1 MLFDF
6 RAICLGF
13 AAFTSPTR
21 KRGYC
26 TSLPRLRF
34 GLVLVVITA
43 LTVAL
48 ASAAETYDL
57 TSTVKP
63 GQSQTVRT
71 AVEVK
76 GDLRLNPDGKEVT
89 TVPMLVQADLQY
101 TERFL
106 AIKSDGTLKAAR
118 HYGVAEAKIQIKNTE
133 MKQSLRNERRL
144 FVIQHR
150 GEDATLFSPI
160 GPLTREEL
168 ELVDAPGSSTV
179 LAAILPAKAIA
190 IGDEWKLNNQTVARL
205 LGLEAV
211 SEQEIVAKLTKV
223 EDSLA
228 IFSLEGKVTGAVGG
242 VSSEIDLHAKA
253 NFDLKEGAV
262 TWLAMEYQEKRAIGH
277 AQPGY
282 DATIRVRTVAEPT
295 SLTPELANDALSKMP
310 LEAKPEQTLIEFQ
323 AERAGINLAHDRRW
337 RVMVDRMDIAIL
349 RFIDRGDL
357 IAQCN
362 INRLPSLPKDKP
374 LTLSAFQKSVETT
387 LTKNSGQVLEA
398 AQETTKDDGKILR
411 VTVAG
416 SASEIPIQ
424 WFYYHLTDAQN
435 RRASVVLTLESKLL
449 ERFPSLDRELVSG
462 LLLLETPT
470 TQDEGKEPTPARSS
484 SETTTSAANKQPAA
498 KKK

>member
-1 MLFDF
+1 L
-6 RAICLGF
+6 
-13 AAFTSPTR
+13 
-21 KRGYC
+21 
-26 TSLPRLRF
+26 
-34 GLVLVVITA
+34 GLVVAASFIA
-43 LTVAL
+43 AL
-48 ASAAETYDL
+48 ARAAETYDL
-57 TSTVKP
+57 TSGVKP

-76 GDLRLNPDGKEVT
+76 GDLKLNSDGKEVT
-89 TVPMLVQADLQY
+89 AVPMLAQADLQY

-106 AIKSDGTLKAAR
+106 AIKTDGTLKAAR

-133 MKQSLRNERRL
+133 MKQSLRDERRL
-144 FVIQHR
+144 FVIQHK
-150 GEDATLFSPI
+150 GEDAALFSPV

-179 LAAILPAKAIA
+179 LAAILPGKKTA
-190 IGDEWKLNNQTVARL
+190 IGDEWKLNNQTIARL

-211 SEQEIVAKLTKV
+211 SEQEVVAKLTKV

-228 IFSLEGKVTGAVGG
+228 IFSLDGKITGAVGG

-253 NFDLKEGAV
+253 NFDLKKKSV

-295 SLTPELANDALSKMP
+295 AGTPELANGALSKLP

-323 AERAGINLAHDRRW
+323 AEKAGINLAHDRRW

-362 INRLPSLPKDKP
+362 INRLAPLPKDQP
-374 LTLSAFQKSVETT
+374 LTLTAFQKSVEAT
-387 LTKNSGQVLEA
+387 LAKNSGEILEA
-398 AQETTKDDGKILR
+398 AQETTKDGGKVLR

-435 RRASVVLTLESKLL
+435 RRASLVITLESKLL
-449 ERFPSLDRELVSG
+449 ERYPALDRELVSG
-462 LLLLETPT
+462 LLLLDTPST
-470 TQDEGKEPTPARSS
+470 ANEAKEPTPAKG
-484 SETTTSAANKQPAA
+484 TTKAATSAASKKPAVNK
-498 KKK
+498 K

>member
-1 MLFDF
+1 MLFAL
-6 RAICLGF
+6 RGICLG
-13 AAFTSPTR
+13 
-21 KRGYC
+21 
-26 TSLPRLRF
+26 
-34 GLVLVVITA
+34 LVVAASFIA
-43 LTVAL
+43 AL
-48 ASAAETYDL
+48 ARAAETYDL
-57 TSTVKP
+57 TSAVKP

-76 GDLRLNPDGKEVT
+76 GDLKLNSDGKEVT

-106 AIKSDGTLKAAR
+106 AIKTDGTLKAAR
-118 HYGVAEAKIQIKNTE
+118 HYGVAEAKIQIKSTE

-144 FVIQHR
+144 LVIQHK

-179 LAAILPAKAIA
+179 LAAILPAKKTA
-190 IGDEWKLNNQTVARL
+190 IGDGWKLNNQTVARL

-211 SEQEIVAKLTKV
+211 SEQDVVAKLTKV

-228 IFSLEGKVTGAVGG
+228 IFSLDGKITGAVGG

-253 NFDLKEGAV
+253 NFDLKKKSV
-262 TWLAMEYQEKRAIGH
+262 TWLAMQYQEKRAIGH

-295 SLTPELANDALSKMP
+295 AGTPELANDALSKLA
-310 LEAKPEQTLIEFQ
+310 LEAKLEQTLIEFQ
-323 AERAGINLAHDRRW
+323 AEKAGINLAHDRRW

-362 INRLPSLPKDKP
+362 INRLAPLPKDQP
-374 LTLSAFQKSVETT
+374 LTLTAFQKSVEAT
-387 LTKNSGQVLEA
+387 LAKNSGEILEA
-398 AQETTKDDGKILR
+398 AQETTKDGGKVLR

-435 RRASVVLTLESKLL
+435 RRASLVITLESKLL
-449 ERFPSLDRELVSG
+449 ERYPALDRELISG
-462 LLLLETPT
+462 LLLLDTPST
-470 TQDEGKEPTPARSS
+470 ANEEKEPTPAKGI
-484 SETTTSAANKQPAA
+484 TKVDNSAASKKPAVD
-498 KKK
+498 KK

>member
-1 MLFDF
+1 MLFAF
-6 RAICLGF
+6 RRICLG
-13 AAFTSPTR
+13 
-21 KRGYC
+21 
-26 TSLPRLRF
+26 
-34 GLVLVVITA
+34 LVVAGPFIAT
-43 LTVAL
+43 LVR
-48 ASAAETYDL
+48 AAETYDL
-57 TSTVKP
+57 TSALKP

-76 GDLRLNPDGKEVT
+76 GNLKLNSDGKEVT

-106 AIKSDGTLKAAR
+106 AIKADGTLKAAR

-133 MKQSLRNERRL
+133 LKQSLRNERRL
-144 FVIQHR
+144 FVIQHK
-150 GEDATLFSPI
+150 GEDATLYSPI

-179 LAAILPAKAIA
+179 LAAIIPGKKTA

-211 SEQEIVAKLTKV
+211 SEQEVVAKLTKV
-223 EDSLA
+223 EDTLA
-228 IFSLEGKVTGAVGG
+228 IFSLDGKITGAVGG

-253 NFDLKEGAV
+253 NFDLKKKAV
-262 TWLAMEYQEKRAIGH
+262 TWLALEYGEKRAIGH

-282 DATIRVRTVAEPT
+282 DATIRVRTVAEPAAG
-295 SLTPELANDALSKMP
+295 TPELANDALSKLP

-323 AERAGINLAHDRRW
+323 AEKAGINLAHDRRW

-362 INRLPSLPKDKP
+362 INRLAPLPKDQP
-374 LTLSAFQKSVETT
+374 LSLTAFQKSVETT
-387 LTKNSGQVLEA
+387 LSKNSGQVLEA
-398 AQETTKDDGKILR
+398 AQETTKDGGKVLR

-416 SASEIPIQ
+416 TASEIPIQ
-424 WFYYHLTDAQN
+424 WYYYHLTDPQN
-435 RRASVVLTLESKLL
+435 RRASVVITLESKLL
-449 ERFPSLDRELVSG
+449 ERYPTLDRELISG
-462 LLLLETPT
+462 LLLLDTPST
-470 TQDEGKEPTPARSS
+470 LDEGKEPTPAKSTKEVGKS
-484 SETTTSAANKQPAA
+484 AA
-498 KKK
+498 KKSSAVEKK

>member
-1 MLFDF
+1 MLFAL
-6 RAICLGF
+6 RGICLG
-13 AAFTSPTR
+13 
-21 KRGYC
+21 
-26 TSLPRLRF
+26 
-34 GLVLVVITA
+34 LVVAASFIA
-43 LTVAL
+43 AL
-48 ASAAETYDL
+48 ARAAETYDL
-57 TSTVKP
+57 TSAVKP

-76 GDLRLNPDGKEVT
+76 GDLKLNSDGKEVT

-106 AIKSDGTLKAAR
+106 AIKTDGTLKAAR
-118 HYGVAEAKIQIKNTE
+118 HYGVAEAKIQIKSTE

-144 FVIQHR
+144 LVIQHK

-179 LAAILPAKAIA
+179 LAAILPAKKTA
-190 IGDEWKLNNQTVARL
+190 IGDGWKLNNQTVARL

-211 SEQEIVAKLTKV
+211 SEQDVVAKLTKV

-228 IFSLEGKVTGAVGG
+228 IFSLDGRITGAVGG

-253 NFDLKEGAV
+253 NFDLKKKSV
-262 TWLAMEYQEKRAIGH
+262 TWLAMQYQEKRAIGH

-295 SLTPELANDALSKMP
+295 AGTPELANDALSKLA
-310 LEAKPEQTLIEFQ
+310 LEAKLEQTLIEFQ
-323 AERAGINLAHDRRW
+323 AEKAGINLAHDRRW

-362 INRLPSLPKDKP
+362 INRLAPLPKDQP
-374 LTLSAFQKSVETT
+374 LTLTAFQKSVEAT
-387 LTKNSGQVLEA
+387 LAKNSGEILEA
-398 AQETTKDDGKILR
+398 AQETTKDGGKVLR

-435 RRASVVLTLESKLL
+435 RRASLVITLESKLL
-449 ERFPSLDRELVSG
+449 ERYPALDRELISG
-462 LLLLETPT
+462 LLLLDTPST
-470 TQDEGKEPTPARSS
+470 ANEEKEPTPAKGI
-484 SETTTSAANKQPAA
+484 TKVDNSAASKKPAVD
-498 KKK
+498 KK